1 MDSVSY
7 PFVVQNGTVYLN
19 QAYIGNASIT
29 NTNIANG
36 AVDNAKIQNA
46 AISNAQIQDGAITNA
61 KIANAAISN
70 AQIQDAAITSAKI
83 GNAQVSTLQ
92 LAGEA
97 VTVSRAAY
105 NSGSGSGIQTPV
117 SIVQPAQ
124 SVACIVTAS
133 VILGSST
140 GNTILVQIRRDG
152 TVIYQTNVQT
162 RSGAPMP
169 TQAFSTTIVDTSGSG
184 GSTYDLTITPNG
196 SGSWFN
202 ASITCMGCKR

>member
-29 NTNIANG
+29 NANIANG
-36 AVDNAKIQNA
+36 AVDNAKIQNGA
-46 AISNAQIQDGAITNA
+46 VSTAQIQDGAITTAKMQNA
-61 KIANAAISN
+61 SIGV
-70 AQIQDAAITSAKI
+70 AQIQDGAITTAKI

-92 LAGEA
+92 IAGEA

-152 TVIYQTNVQT
+152 GVIYQTNVQT
-162 RSGAPMP
+162 RAGSPMP
-169 TQAFSTTIVDTSGSG
+169 TQSFSASIVDTSAGG
-184 GSTYDLTITPNG
+184 GSTYDLTLTPNG

-202 ASITCMGCKR
+202 ASITCIGCKR